1 MENIRVFEEAAQKY
15 DRWFDKNRHAYKSEL
30 LVLRRFIPEAGRGLE
45 VGVGTGRFATPL
57 GIHIGVEP
65 GKAMAEIA
73 QRHGI
78 KIYRAKAEDLPF
90 NNESFDF
97 ILMVTTICFL
107 ENPIQALKEARRV
120 LKPSGHIIIG
130 MIDRDSFLGRLYES
144 RKKESLFYR
153 NANFYSVNQVINW
166 LRQLKYTYI
175 KICQTIFKNPEEI
188 TSIEPIKDGFGKG
201 GFVVISA
208 KKELTHRQIE

>member
-1 MENIRVFEEAAQKY
+1 MENIKVFEEAGEKY
-15 DRWFDKNRHAYKSEL
+15 DLWFDKNRHAYESEIL
-30 LVLRRFIPEAGRGLE
+30 ALRRFIPETGRGLE
-45 VGVGTGRFATPL
+45 VGVGTGRFASPL
-57 GIHIGVEP
+57 GIRIGVEP
-65 GKAMAEIA
+65 AKTMAEIA
-73 QRHGI
+73 QRRAI
-78 KIYRAKAEDLPF
+78 KVYRAKAENLPF

-97 ILMVTTICFL
+97 ILMVATICFL

-144 RKKESLFYR
+144 RKKESLFYK

-166 LRQLKYTYI
+166 LRQLKYAYI
-175 KICQTIFKNPEEI
+175 KICQTIFRNPEEM
-188 TSIEPIKDGFGKG
+188 TVVEQVKDGYGEG

-208 KKELTHRQIE
+208 RRA